1 MVNEKRLLAN
11 FVKMV
16 ETASVSGQEAA
27 MRDLLQEEFRQLGL
41 TAMEDGAAAAV
52 GGNCGNLL
60 VKIQG
65 NALQPPL
72 LFSAHMDT
80 VTPGLGIKAVIDDEG
95 IIRSS
100 GDTIL
105 GSDDKAAIAALVEV
119 CHVLQEN
126 NLEHP
131 PLELLF
137 TVGEEQGLQGAK
149 AFDFKTV
156 EAQTAFVLDA
166 GGEPGV
172 IITQSPCQNEIEYKV
187 HGKAAHAGINPENGV
202 NAIQLMASALAV
214 MPGGRID
221 AGTTC
226 NFGII
231 EGGSARNIV
240 ADFCRVKGEAR
251 SLSRAKLDSLTAEL
265 KNIFIYEVEKRGGRA
280 EVEVKFLY
288 PEIKLQEAEAVVQL
302 AVKAA
307 ESIGLRPQ
315 LLSTGGGSDASIIN
329 GHGIRCANLGVGM
342 QAVHTC
348 DEFIKISDL
357 VNDARWVL
365 AIIQWAGRQ

>member
-1 MVNEKRLLAN
+1 MVNEKRLLEN
-11 FVKMV
+11 FIKMV

-27 MRDLLQEEFRQLGL
+27 MRDLLQEQFRQLGL
-41 TAMEDGAAAAV
+41 TAVEDGAAATV
-52 GGNCGNLL
+52 GGNSGNLL
-60 VKIQG
+60 VKVPG
-65 NALQPPL
+65 NTAQPPL

-80 VTPGLGIKAVIDDEG
+80 VVPGLGIKAVINEG
-95 IIRSS
+95 IVRSS

-105 GSDDKAAIAALVEV
+105 GSDDKSAIAALVEV
-119 CHVLQEN
+119 CQVLQEN

-149 AFDFKTV
+149 AFDFNVV
-156 EAQTAFVLDA
+156 EARTAFVLDA

-187 HGKAAHAGINPENGV
+187 HGQTAHAGISPEKGI
-202 NAIQLMASALAV
+202 NAIQVMASALAV
-214 MPGGRID
+214 MPCGRID
-221 AGTTC
+221 EETTC

-231 EGGSARNIV
+231 EGGTARNIV
-240 ADFCRVKGEAR
+240 ADFCRVKGESR
-251 SLSRAKLDSLTAEL
+251 SLTRTKLDCLTAEL
-265 KNIFIYEVEKRGGRA
+265 KSVFMGEVEKRGCQA

-288 PEIKLQEAEAVVQL
+288 PEMSLEENEAVVQL
-302 AVKAA
+302 AVEAA
-307 ESIGLRPQ
+307 RSIGLRPQ

-329 GHGIRCANLGVGM
+329 GNGIRCANLGVGM

-348 DEFIKISDL
+348 NEYIKVSDL
-357 VNDARWVL
+357 VNDARWIL
-365 AIIQWAGRQ
+365 AIIQLAGH